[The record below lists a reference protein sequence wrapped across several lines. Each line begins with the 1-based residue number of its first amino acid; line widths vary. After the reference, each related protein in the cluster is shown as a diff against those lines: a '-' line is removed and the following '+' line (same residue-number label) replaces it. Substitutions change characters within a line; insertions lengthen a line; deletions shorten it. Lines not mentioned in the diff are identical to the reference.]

1 MANPVDKQKI
11 RQRYKG
17 VAPEEIEKIPA
28 IEEKDIFE
36 DDSEK
41 RVGVYARVSTDDPRQ
56 TSSFEL
62 QRNHYTDLVDR
73 HPGWHLYRIYADEG
87 ISGTSLK
94 HRDAFLEMI
103 EDCKKHKIDLIVTK
117 SVSRFA
123 RNIYDCI
130 GHVRMLADLK
140 PPVGV
145 LFETENIYT
154 LKEGS
159 EMALSFIAT
168 LAQEESHT
176 KSSSMNLSYE
186 MRFSRGIFMTP
197 ELLGYDKDEQG
208 ELVINEDEAL
218 TVRLIFFMF
227 LYGYTVQQI
236 AETLTKLKRVTKRG
250 NHKWTS
256 SSILGILQNE
266 RHCGAV
272 LAHKTWTPNYLTH
285 KSVKNDGKKP
295 KYYHRDHHDGIISR
309 DDFIAAQQLITFS
322 DRGRTGMLPQIHVV
336 DEGALRGFVIIN
348 PRWAGFTAEDYLT
361 SVEYITPT
369 FKEEV
374 SSERVVTPEIGSID
388 LRGYE
393 IVRGQFFEAGRSCA
407 VILTTEKIR
416 FTTACLK
423 KLNDTRLVELLFDPI
438 RKLLAV
444 RPTTKSNRNAINWLY
459 FDGQRCRP
467 RKILGR
473 AYLPVIFEIMGWNLE
488 WSHYIQGECMDNGKD
503 SFLLFDLKDAEGVIH
518 QPTTGESEASH
529 NDALEASV
537 QQPVKVIPQE
547 WLSSFGTEYYH
558 PTAIASEDNVPGGW
572 NAQATGKPM
581 PRNDPFEAT
590 SEADLRLGIDSLI
603 ATITERRAANDETD
617 EH

>member
-1 MANPVDKQKI
+1 MANADEKQKI

-17 VAPEEIEKIPA
+17 IALDEIEKIPA
-28 IEEKDIFE
+28 IEEKDIFD
-36 DDSEK
+36 DDSYK

-62 QRNHYTDLVDR
+62 QRNHYTDLIDR
-73 HPGWHLYRIYADEG
+73 RPGWHLYRIYADEG

-103 EDCKKHKIDLIVTK
+103 EDCKSHKIDLIVTK

-130 GHVRMLADLK
+130 GYVRMLADLK

-197 ELLGYDKDEQG
+197 ELLGYDKDENG

-227 LYGYTVQQI
+227 LYGYTLQQI

-250 NHKWTS
+250 NYTWST

-266 RHCGAV
+266 RHCGDV
-272 LAHKTWTPNYLTH
+272 VAHKTWTPNYLTH
-285 KSVKNDGKKP
+285 KSVKNEGKKP
-295 KYYHRDHHDGIISR
+295 KYVRRNHHESIISR
-309 DDFIAAQQLITFS
+309 DDFIAAQQLIAYS

-336 DEGALRGFVIIN
+336 DKGSLRGFVIIN

-361 SVEYITPT
+361 SVEYIDPGI
-369 FKEEV
+369 KEEFTTQKI
-374 SSERVVTPEIGSID
+374 VTPEIGSID
-388 LRGYE
+388 LRGFE
-393 IVRGQFFEAGRSCA
+393 IVRGQFFEANRTCA
-407 VILTTEKIR
+407 VTLNQEFIR
-416 FTTACLK
+416 FTASCLG
-423 KLNDTRLVELLFDPI
+423 KLNNTRLIELLFDPN
-438 RKLLAV
+438 RKLLVA
-444 RPTTKSNRNAINWLY
+444 RPTTKSNRNSVSWLY
-459 FDGQRCRP
+459 FDGKKCHP
-467 RKILGR
+467 RKVLGR
-473 AYLPVIFEIMGWNLE
+473 PYLPVIFELMGWNPE
-488 WSHYIQGECMDNGKD
+488 WPYYIQGECMGNGTD
-503 SFLLFDLKDAEGVIH
+503 AFLLFDLKDAEGVI
-518 QPTTGESEASH
+518 
-529 NDALEASV
+529 
-537 QQPVKVIPQE
+537 QQRNLVKVIEDNSPNKETADDPGIALKAIPQE
-547 WLSSFGTEYYH
+547 WLSSFGSDYYSS
-558 PTAIASEDNVPGGW
+558 PPLLPSGNKNDSW
-572 NAQATGKPM
+572 NAQATGKPT
-581 PRNDPFEAT
+581 PRNDPFNASSQAEL
-590 SEADLRLGIDSLI
+590 EIGINSLI
-603 ATITERRAANDETD
+603 ATMTERSAGND
-617 EH
+617 

>member
-1 MANPVDKQKI
+1 MANPIDKQRI

-17 VAPEEIEKIPA
+17 VALDEIEKIPA

-36 DDSEK
+36 DESYKE
-41 RVGVYARVSTDDPRQ
+41 VGVYARVSTDDPRQ

-62 QRNHYTDLVDR
+62 QRNHYTDLIDR
-73 HPGWHLYRIYADEG
+73 RPGWHLYRIYADEG

-103 EDCKKHKIDLIVTK
+103 EDCKQHKIDLIVTK

-130 GHVRMLADLK
+130 GYVRMLADLN

-197 ELLGYDKDEQG
+197 ELLGYDKDEDG
-208 ELVINEDEAL
+208 NLVINEDEAL

-227 LYGYTVQQI
+227 LYGYTVNQI
-236 AETLTKLKRVTKRG
+236 ADTLTKLKRVTKRG
-250 NHKWTS
+250 NYKWTS

-266 RHCGAV
+266 RHCGDV
-272 LAHKTWTPNYLTH
+272 IAHKTWTPNYLTH
-285 KSVKNDGKKP
+285 KSVKNDGKRP
-295 KYYHRDHHDGIISR
+295 KYIQRDHHESIISR
-309 DDFIAAQQLITFS
+309 DDFIAAQQLISFS
-322 DRGRTGMLPQIHVV
+322 DRGRTGMLPQIHAV
-336 DEGALRGFVIIN
+336 DNGALRGFVIIN

-361 SVEYITPT
+361 SVDYIAPT
-369 FKEEV
+369 LKEEICAEH
-374 SSERVVTPEIGSID
+374 SVVPDIGSID

-393 IVRGQFFEAGRSCA
+393 IVRGQFFEAGQSCT
-407 VILTTEKIR
+407 VNLTTENIR
-416 FTTACLK
+416 FTTNCLK

-444 RPTTKSNRNAINWLY
+444 RPTTKSNRNAIGWLY
-459 FDGQRCRP
+459 FDGQKCRP
-467 RKILGR
+467 RKVIGR
-473 AYLPVIFEIMGWNLE
+473 AYLPVIFELVGWNSE
-488 WSHYIQGECMDNGKD
+488 WTYYIKGECMDNGQD
-503 SFLLFDLKDAEGVIH
+503 SFLLFNLNDAEGVIKPPPSNVAATLRVDP
-518 QPTTGESEASH
+518 QTESIPAIK
-529 NDALEASV
+529 AM
-537 QQPVKVIPQE
+537 PQE
-547 WLSSFGTEYYH
+547 WLDSFGAGYYN
-558 PTAIASEDNVPGGW
+558 PSAITPDDSIPGGW
-572 NAQATGKPM
+572 NVQATGTPI
-581 PRNDPFEAT
+581 PRNDPFDAT
-590 SEADLRLGIDSLI
+590 SEADLKIGIASLI
-603 ATITERRAANDETD
+603 ARITERSADYDRTN
-617 EH
+617 

>member
-17 VAPEEIEKIPA
+17 VAPDEIEKIPA

-36 DDSEK
+36 DDSDKEI
-41 RVGVYARVSTDDPRQ
+41 GVYARVSTDDPRQ

-73 HPGWHLYRIYADEG
+73 RPGWHLYRIYADEG

-103 EDCKKHKIDLIVTK
+103 EDCKQHRIDLIVTK

-130 GHVRMLADLK
+130 GYVRMLADLN

-197 ELLGYDKDEQG
+197 ELLGYDKDEEG
-208 ELVINEDEAL
+208 NLVINEDEAL

-236 AETLTKLKRVTKRG
+236 ADTLTKLKRITKRG
-250 NHKWTS
+250 NYKWTS

-266 RHCGAV
+266 RHCGDV
-272 LAHKTWTPNYLTH
+272 IAHKTWTPNYLSH
-285 KSVKNDGKKP
+285 KSVKNNGKRP
-295 KYYHRDHHDGIISR
+295 KYIHRGHHDSIISR
-309 DDFIAAQQLITFS
+309 DDFIAAQQLISFS

-336 DEGALRGFVIIN
+336 DKGALRGFVIIN
-348 PRWAGFTAEDYLT
+348 PRWAGFTAEDYMT
-361 SVEYITPT
+361 SVDYVAPT
-369 FKEEV
+369 FKEEIC
-374 SSERVVTPEIGSID
+374 SERNVTLEIGSID

-393 IVRGQFFEAGRSCA
+393 IVRGQFFEASRSCT
-407 VILTTEKIR
+407 VNLTTESIR
-416 FTTACLK
+416 FTANCLR
-423 KLNDTRLVELLFDPI
+423 KLNETRLVELLFDPI

-444 RPTTKSNRNAINWLY
+444 RPTTRSNRNAINWLY
-459 FDGQRCRP
+459 FDGQKCHP
-467 RKILGR
+467 RKIQGR
-473 AYLPVIFEIMGWNLE
+473 AYLPVIFELMGWNSE
-488 WSHYIQGECMDNGKD
+488 WSHYIKGECMDNGQD
-503 SFLLFDLKDAEGVIH
+503 SFLLFDLNDAEGVIH
-518 QPTTGESEASH
+518 QQSTNKTSQPCDDVHAESI
-529 NDALEASV
+529 
-537 QQPVKVIPQE
+537 QPIKAMPQE
-547 WLSSFGTEYYH
+547 WLSSFGVGYYN
-558 PTAIASEDNVPGGW
+558 PSAISPMDSVPGGW
-572 NAQATGKPM
+572 NTQASGTPI
-581 PRNDPFEAT
+581 PRNDPFDAT
-590 SEADLRLGIDSLI
+590 SEADLKLGIDSLI
-603 ATITERRAANDETD
+603 ATITERSTGYDGTN
-617 EH
+617 